1 VLNKTDIYDR
11 NLFKNKFKE
20 IYNQNQY
27 NFTLN
32 NDLLSNIINN
42 WKRNSIKFKKYSI
55 YSNKYDYNNL
65 ILREFSSFI
74 STNKKIK

>member
-1 VLNKTDIYDR
+1 MLNKTDIYDR